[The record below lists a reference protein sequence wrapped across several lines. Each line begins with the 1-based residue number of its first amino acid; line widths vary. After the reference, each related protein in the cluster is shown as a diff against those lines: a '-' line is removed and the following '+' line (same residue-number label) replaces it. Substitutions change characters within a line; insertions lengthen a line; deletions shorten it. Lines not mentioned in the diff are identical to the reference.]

1 MLAYLTDLPL
11 AVRAA
16 RQRASYRHADT
27 GAVAAPSMSYET
39 AVQRYVGSYNSYAIV
54 KTLPVSY
61 TVFSSTFL
69 NDAISSEYHTHRAPR
84 HTCRV
89 YSYIISL
96 GVTILRL
103 TLPVTHLEPL

>member
-39 AVQRYVGSYNSYAIV
+39 VLYRDTLVRIIRMRLSKLYRYHIPYS
-54 KTLPVSY
+54 
-61 TVFSSTFL
+61 
-69 NDAISSEYHTHRAPR
+69 RAR
-84 HTCRV
+84 F
-89 YSYIISL
+89 
-96 GVTILRL
+96 
-103 TLPVTHLEPL
+103 